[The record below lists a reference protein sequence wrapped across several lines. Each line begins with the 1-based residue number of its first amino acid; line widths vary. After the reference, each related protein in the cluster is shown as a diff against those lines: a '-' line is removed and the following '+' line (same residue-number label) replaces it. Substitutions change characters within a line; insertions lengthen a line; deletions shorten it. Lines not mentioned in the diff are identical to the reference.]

1 MRVIIVEG
9 MLDEV
14 LAVLEKTRQSH
25 DSTGVSPVADAADEH
40 HGNGAGEDE
49 PDKGYSPLPLLSC
62 RERSIIAHL
71 MEGHSNKVIARDLNV
86 AEPTVKSHV
95 KNIFN
100 KIGATN
106 RTQAAMWGRT
116 NLGESRLLPPPS
128 SAVLSSRQQPSV
140 AVEQWLKGKV
150 EAGQGLD
157 TDKASHLERRLDAP
171 SFAQGE
177 LPASQQEDGEYPL
190 DRSGRRK

>member
-9 MLDEV
+9 MLGEV
-14 LAVLEKTRQSH
+14 LAVLEKTRQSN
-25 DSTGVSPVADAADEH
+25 DITRFSPVADAADEH
-40 HGNGAGEDE
+40 HGNGAGNDE
-49 PDKGYSPLPLLSC
+49 PDKKGCSPLPLLSC

-71 MEGHSNKVIARDLNV
+71 MEGHSNKVIARDLGL

-95 KNIFN
+95 KNILN

-116 NLGESRLLPPPS
+116 NLGESRLLPPS

-157 TDKASHLERRLDAP
+157 TNKASHLERRLDAP

-177 LPASQQEDGEYPL
+177 LPASQQQDGKYPL

>member
-14 LAVLEKTRQSH
+14 LAVLEKTRQSK
-25 DSTGVSPVADAADEH
+25 DIKGLSPVADAADEH
-40 HGNGAGEDE
+40 HSNGAGKDE
-49 PDKGYSPLPLLSC
+49 PDKKESSPPPHLSC

-71 MEGHSNKVIARDLNV
+71 MEGHSNKVIARDFNV

-95 KNIFN
+95 KNILN

-116 NLGESRLLPPPS
+116 NFGESCLLAPPS
-128 SAVLSSRQQPSV
+128 NAVLSSRQQPPV
-140 AVEQWLKGKV
+140 AVERWLKGKV
-150 EAGQGLD
+150 EAGQGL
-157 TDKASHLERRLDAP
+157 
-171 SFAQGE
+171 
-177 LPASQQEDGEYPL
+177 
-190 DRSGRRK
+190 

>member
-14 LAVLEKTRQSH
+14 LAVLEKTRQSN
-25 DSTGVSPVADAADEH
+25 DITGFSPVADATDEH
-40 HGNGAGEDE
+40 HGNGAGKDE
-49 PDKGYSPLPLLSC
+49 PDKKGCSPLPLLSC

-95 KNIFN
+95 KNILN

-116 NLGESRLLPPPS
+116 NLGESRLLPPS
-128 SAVLSSRQQPSV
+128 SAVLGSRQQPSV

-150 EAGQGLD
+150 EAGQGHD
-157 TDKASHLERRLDAP
+157 TNKGSHLERRLDAP
-171 SFAQGE
+171 SFAQDE
-177 LPASQQEDGEYPL
+177 LPASQQQDGNYPL

>member
-14 LAVLEKTRQSH
+14 LAVLEKTRQSN
-25 DSTGVSPVADAADEH
+25 DSKGVSPVADAADEH
-40 HGNGAGEDE
+40 HGNGAVKDE
-49 PDKGYSPLPLLSC
+49 PDKKGCSPLPLLSC

-95 KNIFN
+95 KNILN
-100 KIGATN
+100 KIAATN

-116 NLGESRLLPPPS
+116 NLGESLLLPPPS
-128 SAVLSSRQQPSV
+128 GAVLPRED
-140 AVEQWLKGKV
+140 AGK
-150 EAGQGLD
+150 
-157 TDKASHLERRLDAP
+157 
-171 SFAQGE
+171 
-177 LPASQQEDGEYPL
+177 
-190 DRSGRRK
+190 

>member
-1 MRVIIVEG
+1 
-9 MLDEV
+9 V
-14 LAVLEKTRQSH
+14 LAVLEKTRQSN
-25 DSTGVSPVADAADEH
+25 DITGFSVADATDEH
-40 HGNGAGEDE
+40 HGNGAGKDE
-49 PDKGYSPLPLLSC
+49 PDKKGCSPLPLLSC

-71 MEGHSNKVIARDLNV
+71 MEGHSNKVIARDLGL

-95 KNIFN
+95 KNILN

-116 NLGESRLLPPPS
+116 NLEESRLSPPPS
-128 SAVLSSRQQPSV
+128 SAVLGNRQQPSV

-150 EAGQGLD
+150 EDGQGLD
-157 TDKASHLERRLDAP
+157 TNKASNLERRLDAP

-177 LPASQQEDGEYPL
+177 LPASQQQDGKYPL

>member
-9 MLDEV
+9 MLEEV
-14 LAVLEKTRQSH
+14 LAVLEKTRQSN
-25 DSTGVSPVADAADEH
+25 DITGFSPVADAADEH
-40 HGNGAGEDE
+40 RGNEAGKDE
-49 PDKGYSPLPLLSC
+49 PSKKGCSPLPLLSC

-71 MEGHSNKVIARDLNV
+71 MEGHSNKIIARDLGV

-95 KNIFN
+95 KNILN
-100 KIGATN
+100 KIGAMN

-116 NLGESRLLPPPS
+116 NLAESRLSPPS
-128 SAVLSSRQQPSV
+128 GAVPSSRQQPAV

-150 EAGQGLD
+150 EA
-157 TDKASHLERRLDAP
+157 DAP

-177 LPASQQEDGEYPL
+177 LPASQQQDGKYLL